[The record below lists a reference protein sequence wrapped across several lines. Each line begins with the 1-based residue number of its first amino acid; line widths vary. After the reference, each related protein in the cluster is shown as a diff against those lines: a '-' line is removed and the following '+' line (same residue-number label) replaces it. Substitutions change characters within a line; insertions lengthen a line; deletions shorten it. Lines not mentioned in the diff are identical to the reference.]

1 LNIFIDLD
9 GTLINSKVRLY
20 NLFQDLVPNSSF
32 TFYDYWRLKEQGIN
46 HSHILIN
53 YFDFNKKEL
62 DDFQSKWMQLIET
75 DEYTKF
81 DAPFNGVSKHLLE
94 LKKMGFLLYIVTSRQ
109 YEEKAIS
116 QIKNFGWSNIFNKI
130 IVTQQKYKK
139 EDLISSLLNSEKNNY
154 LIGDTGLD
162 IKVGKKLKMKTVAV
176 LTGFLNEKVLKT
188 YNPDYIYNS
197 ILDFKPTF

>member
-1 LNIFIDLD
+1 MNIFFDLD

-20 NLFQDLVPNSSF
+20 NLFQDLVPNSSL
-32 TFYDYWRLKEQGIN
+32 TFYDYWRLKKQGIN

-53 YFDFNKKEL
+53 YFDFNKKQL

-75 DEYTKF
+75 DAYTKF
-81 DAPFNGVSKHLLE
+81 DAPFNGVLKHLLE

-109 YEEKAIS
+109 LEEKVIL
-116 QIKNFGWSNIFNKI
+116 QIKNFGWANIFNKI
-130 IVTQQKYKK
+130 IVTQQKNKK
-139 EDLISSLLNSEKNNY
+139 EDLILPLLISEKNNY

-188 YNPDYIYNS
+188 YNPDYICS
-197 ILDFKPTF
+197 SVLDFKPTF